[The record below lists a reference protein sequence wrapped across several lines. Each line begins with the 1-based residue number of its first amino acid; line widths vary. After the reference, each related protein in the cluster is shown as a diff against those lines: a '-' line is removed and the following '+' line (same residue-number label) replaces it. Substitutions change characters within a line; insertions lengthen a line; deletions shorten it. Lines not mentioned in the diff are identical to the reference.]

1 MQYIFLKNILET
13 VLSNYQCPQCQNKTN
28 EQSIQIHSISHNTVG
43 IHVHC
48 HICSA
53 VSELKAEI
61 NPMASQLLQ
70 NEDGRKYLEDFLKN
84 GGTIGATMNNAKS
97 TWVDNPNAIKD
108 EDIIQ
113 IYNDLKN
120 AKSIEDLM
128 N

>member
-1 MQYIFLKNILET
+1 MPYIFLKNILET
-13 VLSNYQCPQCQNKTN
+13 VLVNYQCPQCQNKTN
-28 EQSIQIHSISHNTVG
+28 EQSMQIHGISHNAVA

-61 NPMASQLLQ
+61 SPMASQLLQ

-84 GGTIGATMNNAKS
+84 GGTIGATMKGKDQEAQ
-97 TWVDNPNAIKD
+97 NPNAIKD
-108 EDIIQ
+108 EDIVR
-113 IYNDLKN
+113 IYNDLKD